1 MRAAWSRDPARRRA
15 WRRYW
20 LHDPLFG
27 LIDYALHYGLRLAPI
42 ALCSAVGCALGVLAG
57 RYRFGAWSARAR
69 DNLRRL
75 RPELADDA
83 PGLDAAIARMWC
95 QIGRVMTEF
104 SVLHRLW
111 PERRVTLTGAEH
123 VTGARAGG
131 RPVLLMGLHLANW
144 EVIMPTVARLLSPI
158 YLVYQPPR
166 NRFQHRIAVAVRRR
180 CGILLL
186 PPSLTST
193 RRAYTALV
201 EERANLLMFVD
212 ELAKGR
218 VNAPAFGR
226 PVRPRGNLANV
237 VRLARA
243 SGATIVPAH
252 VERVGGSRFH
262 VIFGA
267 PVELGAASGEAGLL
281 ADVTMLD
288 GLITPIV
295 LAQLDQ
301 WLMLHDFRF
310 DR

>member
-57 RYRFGAWSARAR
+57 RYRFAAWSARAR

-131 RPVLLMGLHLANW
+131 RPVLVMGLHLANW
-144 EVIMPTVARLLSPI
+144 EVIMPRA
-158 YLVYQPPR
+158 PR
-166 NRFQHRIAVAVRRR
+166 RRR
-180 CGILLL
+180 CPFCHTLFRPHPRLEYRTLSRIWDVARNVQLL
-186 PPSLTST
+186 THT
-193 RRAYTALV
+193 RL
-201 EERANLLMFVD
+201 
-212 ELAKGR
+212 
-218 VNAPAFGR
+218 
-226 PVRPRGNLANV
+226 
-237 VRLARA
+237 
-243 SGATIVPAH
+243 
-252 VERVGGSRFH
+252 
-262 VIFGA
+262 
-267 PVELGAASGEAGLL
+267 
-281 ADVTMLD
+281 
-288 GLITPIV
+288 
-295 LAQLDQ
+295 
-301 WLMLHDFRF
+301 
-310 DR
+310 